1 MKYNTLLNIAN
12 ALTKEEI
19 NAFLKMEVAFSVDNN
34 MDTSPYDEEGFEE
47 LCSRVHNAYLQSDR
61 ADLDLFCY
69 LIQNLIDSGEYDGPT
84 EECLADAL
92 DQAEHNC

>member
-12 ALTKEEI
+12 ALMEEETV
-19 NAFLKMEVAFSVDNN
+19 AFLKMEVAVSVDGN
-34 MDTSPYDEEGFEE
+34 MDTSAYDCEGFEE
-47 LCSRVHNAYLQSDR
+47 LCDRVYNAYIKSDK

-69 LIQNLIDSGEYDGPT
+69 LIQQNIDNGEYDGPT

-92 DQAEHNC
+92 DQAESNC

>member
-12 ALTKEEI
+12 AIMTEETT
-19 NAFLKMEVAFSVDNN
+19 AFLKMEVAVAVDGN
-34 MDTSPYDEEGFEE
+34 MDTSVYDDEGFEE
-47 LCSRVHNAYLQSDR
+47 LCDRVYNAYLQSDR

-69 LIQNLIDSGEYDGPT
+69 LIQNLIDNGEYDGPT